1 MTVPGASRPLL
12 PASCVTSWNVRSSA
26 RKSGKARPV
35 SASMTAATATP
46 LKWCPFATICVP
58 TSTAARAAAKRSSAS
73 RSASGLAVVSAS
85 SRMRSRPGT
94 RAASS
99 DSSFCVPGADA
110 RELDRAAVRAV
121 LRQRLRVPAVVA
133 VQPLVAVERQ
143 RDVAAPAPPR
153 PAAGTAVDRA
163 RDASAVEEEDRAPA
177 SLLDGGEL
185 GEQRRRERIA
195 ALTPQV
201 DDADARQRGADPRGE
216 REPLEPRPALGPGRR
231 APVHGDRAL
240 QSGSLGGHRPRVVA
254 RVGLLLVGGVVL
266 LVHDH
271 EAEVVDGSED
281 RGARADD
288 DARLAERD
296 PLALVPAARRR

>member
-1 MTVPGASRPLL
+1 
-12 PASCVTSWNVRSSA
+12 
-26 RKSGKARPV
+26 
-35 SASMTAATATP
+35 
-46 LKWCPFATICVP
+46 
-58 TSTAARAAAKRSSAS
+58 
-73 RSASGLAVVSAS
+73 
-85 SRMRSRPGT
+85 MRSRPGT
-94 RAASS
+94 RGGELGLQLLRA
-99 DSSFCVPGADA
+99 GADA

-133 VQPLVAVERQ
+133 MQPLVAVERQ

-153 PAAGTAVDRA
+153 PAAGTAVDRT

-177 SLLDGGEL
+177 SLLHAGEL
-185 GEQRRRERIA
+185 GKQRSRERIA
-195 ALTPQV
+195 TLTPQV
-201 DDADARQRGADPRGE
+201 DDADARHRGADPKGE
-216 REPLEPRPALGPGRR
+216 REPLEPRPALGPRR
-231 APVHGDRAL
+231 GAPVHGDRAL

-271 EAEVVDGSED
+271 EAEVGDGSED

-296 PLALVPAARRR
+296 PLALVSAARRR